1 MTHQALNEDAGTVT
15 AVFDLAMGIS
25 KAVAKNKNKK
35 VYSYSSLAKAASS
48 LIAVFPVLVSRTI
61 EAKVAQNISK
71 FIEQKACSLFTLALQ
86 QANISTAQSGVEYLK
101 NFHQN
106 LDIGGAGVDTVVRT
120 MQAWI
125 GGITDGA
132 ALDESGYMFEAAYNR
147 MGKDLYYDDLLYP
160 DYHLKINQVNI
171 NQIMESVQSISDNR
185 RSDNNS
191 YNTASLADLNVIH
204 EIRSKYRN
212 KPIENIPD
220 EYWDRHYRTKKNKI
234 NAPIDKQR
242 TARENYA
249 KDMEDDRAFR
259 KENFERGR
267 RIKKEDKLDKE
278 HDVDRKYELDKRARL
293 DKEHDVDRKYELDKR
308 ARLDKEHDV
317 DREYELEKRERL
329 DKEHQKDREYE
340 LQVRDA
346 EQLARISSGRNVEFL
361 KDQDIKK
368 MNDAIPSLLVVRFY
382 QSTTA
387 TVATEFIIGV
397 KSRMIPV
404 TTAEVLRRIM
414 NDNKDGKSFLNLMR
428 TITGELKVS
437 DFLFNL
443 GRIKED
449 IRSCRVKGA
458 YGDTWNLLKNRAD
471 AAKEQVKY
479 GRRNDYAAITTVLI
493 SKADADELFRA
504 ENFDITDVRNALHFM
519 ESYNLMAFGIV
530 DEATESFRILFDDDS
545 RTFEEIS
552 FMMLERESN
561 REYKKLIQLMASS
574 R

>member
-1 MTHQALNEDAGTVT
+1 MSLQPLNEDAGTVT

-48 LIAVFPVLVSRTI
+48 LIAIFPVLVSRTI

-132 ALDESGYMFEAAYNR
+132 ALDECGYMYEAAYNR
-147 MGKDLYYDDLLYP
+147 IGKDLYYDDLLYP

-171 NQIMESVQSISDNR
+171 NQIMESVQNISNNKYIDT
-185 RSDNNS
+185 NS
-191 YNTASLADLNVIH
+191 YNTASLEDLNVIH
-204 EIRSKYRN
+204 EMRSKYRK
-212 KPIENIPD
+212 KPIQNIPD
-220 EYWDRHYRTKKNKI
+220 EYWDPS
-234 NAPIDKQR
+234 APKVRQQASWKQQKS
-242 TARENYA
+242 ARDSYA
-249 KDMEDDRAFR
+249 KDQEDDRAFR

-278 HDVDRKYELDKRARL
+278 HDVDRR
-293 DKEHDVDRKYELDKR
+293 
-308 ARLDKEHDV
+308 
-317 DREYELEKRERL
+317 YELEKRARL
-329 DKEHQKDREYE
+329 DKEHQKDREYD

-519 ESYNLMAFGIV
+519 ESYNLMAFGVV

>member
-1 MTHQALNEDAGTVT
+1 MSLQPLNEDAGTVT

-48 LIAVFPVLVSRTI
+48 LIAIFPVLVSRTI

-132 ALDESGYMFEAAYNR
+132 ALDECGYMYEAAYNR
-147 MGKDLYYDDLLYP
+147 IGKDLYYDDLLYP
-160 DYHLKINQVNI
+160 GYHLKINQVNI
-171 NQIMESVQSISDNR
+171 NQIMESVQNISNNKYIDT
-185 RSDNNS
+185 NS
-191 YNTASLADLNVIH
+191 YNTASLEDLNVIH
-204 EIRSKYRN
+204 EIRAKYRK
-212 KPIENIPD
+212 KPVEDIPD
-220 EYWDRHYRTKKNKI
+220 EYWNHPYRTKKNKI
-234 NAPIDKQR
+234 NASIDTQR
-242 TARENYA
+242 KARENYA

-259 KENFERGR
+259 KENFKRGR
-267 RIKKEDKLDKE
+267 KIKREDKLDKE
-278 HDVDRKYELDKRARL
+278 HDVDRKYELDKRA
-293 DKEHDVDRKYELDKR
+293 
-308 ARLDKEHDV
+308 
-317 DREYELEKRERL
+317 RL

>member
-1 MTHQALNEDAGTVT
+1 MSLQPLNEDAGTVT

-48 LIAVFPVLVSRTI
+48 LIAIFPVLVSRTI

-132 ALDESGYMFEAAYNR
+132 ALDECGYMYEAAYNR
-147 MGKDLYYDDLLYP
+147 IGKDLYYDDLLYP

-171 NQIMESVQSISDNR
+171 NQIMESVQNISNNKYIDT
-185 RSDNNS
+185 NS
-191 YNTASLADLNVIH
+191 YNTASLEDLNVIH
-204 EIRSKYRN
+204 EMRSKYRK
-212 KPIENIPD
+212 KPIQNIPD
-220 EYWDRHYRTKKNKI
+220 EYWDNT
-234 NAPIDKQR
+234 APRNRSRASWQQQER
-242 TARENYA
+242 ARRAYA
-249 KDMEDDRAFR
+249 QDQEDDRAFR

-267 RIKKEDKLDKE
+267 RLKKEDK
-278 HDVDRKYELDKRARL
+278 
-293 DKEHDVDRKYELDKR
+293 
-308 ARLDKEHDV
+308 
-317 DREYELEKRERL
+317 L
-329 DKEHQKDREYE
+329 DKEHQKDREYD

-504 ENFDITDVRNALHFM
+504 ENFDITDVRNTLHFM

>member
-1 MTHQALNEDAGTVT
+1 MSLQPLNEDAGTVT

-48 LIAVFPVLVSRTI
+48 LIAIFPVLVSRTI

-132 ALDESGYMFEAAYNR
+132 ALDECGYMYEAAYNR
-147 MGKDLYYDDLLYP
+147 IGKDLYYDDLLYP

-171 NQIMESVQSISDNR
+171 NQIMESVQNISNNKYIDT
-185 RSDNNS
+185 NS
-191 YNTASLADLNVIH
+191 YNTASLEDLNVIH
-204 EIRSKYRN
+204 EIRAKYR
-212 KPIENIPD
+212 KKRVEDIPD
-220 EYWDRHYRTKKNKI
+220 EYWNHPYRTKKNKI
-234 NAPIDKQR
+234 NASIDIQR
-242 TARENYA
+242 KARENYA

-267 RIKKEDKLDKE
+267 RIKREDKLDKE
-278 HDVDRKYELDKRARL
+278 HDSDRRYELDKRARL
-293 DKEHDVDRKYELDKR
+293 DKEHKEDRT
-308 ARLDKEHDV
+308 
-317 DREYELEKRERL
+317 YELEKRSRM
-329 DKEHQKDREYE
+329 DKDYQKDREYE

-404 TTAEVLRRIM
+404 TTTEVLRRIM

>member
-1 MTHQALNEDAGTVT
+1 MSLQPLNEDAGTVT

-48 LIAVFPVLVSRTI
+48 LIAIFPVLVSRTI

-106 LDIGGAGVDTVVRT
+106 LDIGGVGVDTVVRT

-132 ALDESGYMFEAAYNR
+132 ALDECGYMYEAAYNR
-147 MGKDLYYDDLLYP
+147 IGKDLYYDDLLYP
-160 DYHLKINQVNI
+160 DYHLKINQINI
-171 NQIMESVQSISDNR
+171 NQIMESVQNISNNKYIDT
-185 RSDNNS
+185 NS

-212 KPIENIPD
+212 KPVDNIPD
-220 EYWDRHYRTKKNKI
+220 EYWDS
-234 NAPIDKQR
+234 NAPRVRQR
-242 TARENYA
+242 ATPQQQRAARQKYA
-249 KDMEDDRAFR
+249 QDQEDDRAFR

-278 HDVDRKYELDKRARL
+278 HDVDRIYELKKRTQ
-293 DKEHDVDRKYELDKR
+293 
-308 ARLDKEHDV
+308 
-317 DREYELEKRERL
+317 L
-329 DKEHQKDREYE
+329 DKEHQKDREYD

-552 FMMLERESN
+552 FMILERESN

>member
-48 LIAVFPVLVSRTI
+48 LIAIFPVLVSRTI

-171 NQIMESVQSISDNR
+171 NQIMESVQSISNNR
-185 RSDNNS
+185 RSDNNY
-191 YNTASLADLNVIH
+191 YNTASLADLNIIH
-204 EIRSKYRN
+204 EIRAKYRN
-212 KPIENIPD
+212 IPIEDIPD
-220 EYWDRHYRTKKNKI
+220 EYWNHPYRTKKNKI
-234 NAPIDKQR
+234 NASIDTQR
-242 TARENYA
+242 KARENYA
-249 KDMEDDRAFR
+249 KDMEDDIAFEKR
-259 KENFERGR
+259 K
-267 RIKKEDKLDKE
+267 
-278 HDVDRKYELDKRARL
+278 RL
-293 DKEHDVDRKYELDKR
+293 DKDY
-308 ARLDKEHDV
+308 
-317 DREYELEKRERL
+317 
-329 DKEHQKDREYE
+329 QKDREYD

>member
-35 VYSYSSLAKAASS
+35 IYSYSSLAKAASS

-171 NQIMESVQSISDNR
+171 NQIMESVQSISNNR
-185 RSDNNS
+185 RSNTNS

-212 KPIENIPD
+212 KPVDNIPD
-220 EYWDRHYRTKKNKI
+220 EYWDDNVT
-234 NAPIDKQR
+234 DKHTASRSQR
-242 TARENYA
+242 LKAHNLYA
-249 KDMEDDRAFR
+249 KDQEDDRAFR

-267 RIKKEDKLDKE
+267 RLKREDKMDKE
-278 HDVDRKYELDKRARL
+278 HDIDRAYELNKRS
-293 DKEHDVDRKYELDKR
+293 KM
-308 ARLDKEHDV
+308 
-317 DREYELEKRERL
+317 

-340 LQVRDA
+340 LQMRDA
-346 EQLARISSGRNVEFL
+346 EQLARVSSGRNVEFL

-545 RTFEEIS
+545 KTFEEIS

>member
-48 LIAVFPVLVSRTI
+48 LIAIFPVLVSRTI

-171 NQIMESVQSISDNR
+171 NQIMESVQNISNNKYIDT
-185 RSDNNS
+185 NS
-191 YNTASLADLNVIH
+191 YNTASLEDLNVIH
-204 EIRSKYRN
+204 EIRAKYRN
-212 KPIENIPD
+212 IPIEDIPD
-220 EYWDRHYRTKKNKI
+220 EYWNHPYRTKKNKI
-234 NAPIDKQR
+234 NASIDTQR
-242 TARENYA
+242 KARENYA
-249 KDMEDDRAFR
+249 KDMEDDIAFEKR
-259 KENFERGR
+259 K
-267 RIKKEDKLDKE
+267 
-278 HDVDRKYELDKRARL
+278 RL
-293 DKEHDVDRKYELDKR
+293 DKDY
-308 ARLDKEHDV
+308 
-317 DREYELEKRERL
+317 
-329 DKEHQKDREYE
+329 QKDREYD

>member
-1 MTHQALNEDAGTVT
+1 M
-15 AVFDLAMGIS
+15 
-25 KAVAKNKNKK
+25 
-35 VYSYSSLAKAASS
+35 
-48 LIAVFPVLVSRTI
+48 
-61 EAKVAQNISK
+61 
-71 FIEQKACSLFTLALQ
+71 
-86 QANISTAQSGVEYLK
+86 
-101 NFHQN
+101 
-106 LDIGGAGVDTVVRT
+106 
-120 MQAWI
+120 
-125 GGITDGA
+125 
-132 ALDESGYMFEAAYNR
+132 
-147 MGKDLYYDDLLYP
+147 
-160 DYHLKINQVNI
+160 
-171 NQIMESVQSISDNR
+171 
-185 RSDNNS
+185 
-191 YNTASLADLNVIH
+191 
-204 EIRSKYRN
+204 
-212 KPIENIPD
+212 
-220 EYWDRHYRTKKNKI
+220 
-234 NAPIDKQR
+234 
-242 TARENYA
+242 
-249 KDMEDDRAFR
+249 
-259 KENFERGR
+259 
-267 RIKKEDKLDKE
+267 
-278 HDVDRKYELDKRARL
+278 
-293 DKEHDVDRKYELDKR
+293 
-308 ARLDKEHDV
+308 
-317 DREYELEKRERL
+317 
-329 DKEHQKDREYE
+329 
-340 LQVRDA
+340 QVRDA

>member
-1 MTHQALNEDAGTVT
+1 MSLQPLNEDAGTVT

-48 LIAVFPVLVSRTI
+48 LIAIFPVLVSRTI

-234 NAPIDKQR
+234 NASIDTQR
-242 TARENYA
+242 KARVRYA
-249 KDMEDDRAFR
+249 QDMEDDRAFR

-267 RIKKEDKLDKE
+267 KIKREDKLDKE
-278 HDVDRKYELDKRARL
+278 HDADRIYELDKRARL
-293 DKEHDVDRKYELDKR
+293 DKEHDADRR
-308 ARLDKEHDV
+308 
-317 DREYELEKRERL
+317 YELEKRERL

>member
-48 LIAVFPVLVSRTI
+48 LIAIFPVLVSRTI

-171 NQIMESVQSISDNR
+171 NQIMESVQNISNNKYIDT
-185 RSDNNS
+185 NS
-191 YNTASLADLNVIH
+191 YNTASLEDLNVIH
-204 EIRSKYRN
+204 EIRAKYRN
-212 KPIENIPD
+212 IPIEDIPD
-220 EYWDRHYRTKKNKI
+220 EYWNHPYRTKKNKI
-234 NAPIDKQR
+234 NASIDTQR
-242 TARENYA
+242 KARENYA
-249 KDMEDDRAFR
+249 KDMEDDIAFEKR
-259 KENFERGR
+259 K
-267 RIKKEDKLDKE
+267 
-278 HDVDRKYELDKRARL
+278 RL
-293 DKEHDVDRKYELDKR
+293 DKDYQ
-308 ARLDKEHDV
+308 KE
-317 DREYELEKRERL
+317 REY
-329 DKEHQKDREYE
+329 D

>member
-35 VYSYSSLAKAASS
+35 IYSYSSLAKAAAS

-71 FIEQKACSLFTLALQ
+71 FIKQKACSLFTLALQ

-132 ALDESGYMFEAAYNR
+132 ALDECGYMYEAAYNR
-147 MGKDLYYDDLLYP
+147 IGKDLYYDDLLYP

-171 NQIMESVQSISDNR
+171 NQIMESVQNISNNKYIDT
-185 RSDNNS
+185 NS
-191 YNTASLADLNVIH
+191 YNTASLEDLNVIH
-204 EIRSKYRN
+204 EIRAKYRK
-212 KPIENIPD
+212 KPVEDIPD
-220 EYWDRHYRTKKNKI
+220 EYWNRHYRTKKNKI
-234 NAPIDKQR
+234 NASIDTQR
-242 TARENYA
+242 KARENYA

-267 RIKKEDKLDKE
+267 KIKREDKLDKE
-278 HDVDRKYELDKRARL
+278 HDVDRKYELDKRA
-293 DKEHDVDRKYELDKR
+293 
-308 ARLDKEHDV
+308 
-317 DREYELEKRERL
+317 RL

-479 GRRNDYAAITTVLI
+479 GRRNDYAASTTVLI

>member
-1 MTHQALNEDAGTVT
+1 MSLQSLNEDAGTVT

-48 LIAVFPVLVSRTI
+48 LIAIFPVLVSRTI

-132 ALDESGYMFEAAYNR
+132 ALDECGYMYEAAYNR
-147 MGKDLYYDDLLYP
+147 IGKDLYYDDLLYP
-160 DYHLKINQVNI
+160 DYNLKINQVNI
-171 NQIMESVQSISDNR
+171 NQIIESVQSISNNKYIDT
-185 RSDNNS
+185 NS
-191 YNTASLADLNVIH
+191 YNTASLEDLNIIH

-212 KPIENIPD
+212 KPINDIPD
-220 EYWDRHYRTKKNKI
+220 EYWDDNDPKDRSKVS
-234 NAPIDKQR
+234 KQQQER
-242 TARENYA
+242 ARRAYA
-249 KDMEDDRAFR
+249 Q
-259 KENFERGR
+259 
-267 RIKKEDKLDKE
+267 DKE
-278 HDVDRKYELDKRARL
+278 HDIDRAYELNKRARM
-293 DKEHDVDRKYELDKR
+293 
-308 ARLDKEHDV
+308 
-317 DREYELEKRERL
+317 
-329 DKEHQKDREYE
+329 DKEHQKDREYD

>member
-1 MTHQALNEDAGTVT
+1 MSLQPLNEDAGTVT

-48 LIAVFPVLVSRTI
+48 LIAIFPVLVSRTI

-132 ALDESGYMFEAAYNR
+132 ALDECGYMYEAAYNR
-147 MGKDLYYDDLLYP
+147 IGKDLYYDDLLYP

-171 NQIMESVQSISDNR
+171 NQIMESVQNISNNKYIDT
-185 RSDNNS
+185 NS
-191 YNTASLADLNVIH
+191 YNTASLEDLNVIH
-204 EIRSKYRN
+204 EMRSKYRK
-212 KPIENIPD
+212 KPIQNIPD
-220 EYWDRHYRTKKNKI
+220 EYWDNT
-234 NAPIDKQR
+234 APRNRSRASWQQQER
-242 TARENYA
+242 ARRAYA
-249 KDMEDDRAFR
+249 QDQEDDRAFR

-267 RIKKEDKLDKE
+267 RLKKEDKLDKE
-278 HDVDRKYELDKRARL
+278 HDIDRAYELNKRSKL
-293 DKEHDVDRKYELDKR
+293 DKEHDIDRAYELNKR
-308 ARLDKEHDV
+308 SK
-317 DREYELEKRERL
+317 L
-329 DKEHQKDREYE
+329 DKEHQKDREYD

-504 ENFDITDVRNALHFM
+504 ENFDITDVRNTLHFM

>member
-1 MTHQALNEDAGTVT
+1 MSLQPLNEDAGTVT

-35 VYSYSSLAKAASS
+35 IYSYSSLAKAASS

-132 ALDESGYMFEAAYNR
+132 ALDECGYMYEAAYNR
-147 MGKDLYYDDLLYP
+147 IGKDLYYDDLLYP

-171 NQIMESVQSISDNR
+171 NQIMESVQNISNNKYIDT
-185 RSDNNS
+185 NS
-191 YNTASLADLNVIH
+191 YNTASLEDLNVIH
-204 EIRSKYRN
+204 EIRAKYRK
-212 KPIENIPD
+212 KPVEDIPD
-220 EYWDRHYRTKKNKI
+220 EYWNRHYRTKKNKI
-234 NAPIDKQR
+234 NAPIDIQR
-242 TARENYA
+242 KARENYA

-267 RIKKEDKLDKE
+267 RIKREDKLDKE
-278 HDVDRKYELDKRARL
+278 HDSDRRYELDKRARL
-293 DKEHDVDRKYELDKR
+293 DKEHKEDRT
-308 ARLDKEHDV
+308 
-317 DREYELEKRERL
+317 YELEKRSRM
-329 DKEHQKDREYE
+329 DKDYQKDREYE

>member
-35 VYSYSSLAKAASS
+35 IYSYSSLAKAASS

-171 NQIMESVQSISDNR
+171 NQIMESVQNISNNKYIDT
-185 RSDNNS
+185 NS
-191 YNTASLADLNVIH
+191 YNTASLEDLNVIH
-204 EIRSKYRN
+204 EMRAKYRK
-212 KPIENIPD
+212 KPVDNIPD
-220 EYWDRHYRTKKNKI
+220 EYWDPK
-234 NAPIDKQR
+234 APRVRQR
-242 TARENYA
+242 ATPQQQRAAREKYA
-249 KDMEDDRAFR
+249 KDMEEDRAFR

-278 HDVDRKYELDKRARL
+278 HDADRIYELDKRARL
-293 DKEHDVDRKYELDKR
+293 DKEHDADRR
-308 ARLDKEHDV
+308 
-317 DREYELEKRERL
+317 YELEKRERL

>member
-1 MTHQALNEDAGTVT
+1 MSLQPLNEDAGTVT

-132 ALDESGYMFEAAYNR
+132 ALDECGYMYEAAYNR
-147 MGKDLYYDDLLYP
+147 IGKDLYYDDLLYP
-160 DYHLKINQVNI
+160 DYNLKINQVNI
-171 NQIMESVQSISDNR
+171 NQIMESVQNISNNKYIDT
-185 RSDNNS
+185 NS
-191 YNTASLADLNVIH
+191 YNTASLEDLNVIH
-204 EIRSKYRN
+204 EMRAKYRK
-212 KPIENIPD
+212 KPVDNIPD
-220 EYWDRHYRTKKNKI
+220 EYWDP
-234 NAPIDKQR
+234 NAPRVRQR
-242 TARENYA
+242 ATPQQQRAARERYA

-267 RIKKEDKLDKE
+267 RIKREDKLDKE
-278 HDVDRKYELDKRARL
+278 HDADRRYELDKRARL
-293 DKEHDVDRKYELDKR
+293 DKEHDADRRYELEKR
-308 ARLDKEHDV
+308 ARLDKD
-317 DREYELEKRERL
+317 Y
-329 DKEHQKDREYE
+329 QKDREYE

>member
-1 MTHQALNEDAGTVT
+1 MSLQPLNEDAGTVT

-48 LIAVFPVLVSRTI
+48 LIAIFPVLVSRTI

-171 NQIMESVQSISDNR
+171 NQIIESVQNISNNKYIDT
-185 RSDNNS
+185 NS
-191 YNTASLADLNVIH
+191 YNTASLEDLNVIH
-204 EIRSKYRN
+204 EIRAKYRN
-212 KPIENIPD
+212 IPIEDIPD
-220 EYWDRHYRTKKNKI
+220 EYWNNPYRTKKNKI
-234 NAPIDKQR
+234 NASIDTQR
-242 TARENYA
+242 KARENYA
-249 KDMEDDRAFR
+249 KDMEDDIAFEKR
-259 KENFERGR
+259 K
-267 RIKKEDKLDKE
+267 
-278 HDVDRKYELDKRARL
+278 RL
-293 DKEHDVDRKYELDKR
+293 DKDY
-308 ARLDKEHDV
+308 
-317 DREYELEKRERL
+317 
-329 DKEHQKDREYE
+329 QKDREYE

>member
-1 MTHQALNEDAGTVT
+1 MSLQPLNEDAGTVT

-48 LIAVFPVLVSRTI
+48 LIAIFPVLVSRTI

-204 EIRSKYRN
+204 EIRAKYRN

-234 NAPIDKQR
+234 NASIDTQR
-242 TARENYA
+242 KARDRYA
-249 KDMEDDRAFR
+249 KDMEEDRAFR

-267 RIKKEDKLDKE
+267 RIKREDKLDKE
-278 HDVDRKYELDKRARL
+278 HDADRIYELDKRARL
-293 DKEHDVDRKYELDKR
+293 DKEHDADRR
-308 ARLDKEHDV
+308 
-317 DREYELEKRERL
+317 YELEKRERL

>member
-1 MTHQALNEDAGTVT
+1 MSLQPLNEDAGTVT

-48 LIAVFPVLVSRTI
+48 LIAIFPVLVSRTI

-160 DYHLKINQVNI
+160 DYHLKINQINI

-204 EIRSKYRN
+204 EIRAKYRN

-220 EYWDRHYRTKKNKI
+220 EYWDHPRTKKNKI
-234 NAPIDKQR
+234 NAPIDIQR
-242 TARENYA
+242 QAREKYA
-249 KDMEDDRAFR
+249 KDMEEDRAFR

-267 RIKKEDKLDKE
+267 RIKREDKLDKE
-278 HDVDRKYELDKRARL
+278 HDADRIYELDKRARLDKEHKEDRTYELDKRARL
-293 DKEHDVDRKYELDKR
+293 DKEHDADRR
-308 ARLDKEHDV
+308 
-317 DREYELEKRERL
+317 YELEKRERL

>member
-1 MTHQALNEDAGTVT
+1 MSLQPLNEDAGTVT

-48 LIAVFPVLVSRTI
+48 LIAIFPVLVSRTI

-132 ALDESGYMFEAAYNR
+132 ALDECGYMYEAAYNR
-147 MGKDLYYDDLLYP
+147 IGKDLYYDDLLYP

-171 NQIMESVQSISDNR
+171 NQIMESVQNISNNKYIDT
-185 RSDNNS
+185 NS
-191 YNTASLADLNVIH
+191 YNTASLEDLNVIH
-204 EIRSKYRN
+204 EIRAKYRK
-212 KPIENIPD
+212 KPVEDIPD
-220 EYWDRHYRTKKNKI
+220 EYWNRHYRTKKNKI
-234 NAPIDKQR
+234 NASIDTQR
-242 TARENYA
+242 KARENYA

-267 RIKKEDKLDKE
+267 RIKREDKLDKE
-278 HDVDRKYELDKRARL
+278 HDSDRRYELDKRARL
-293 DKEHDVDRKYELDKR
+293 DKEHKEDRT
-308 ARLDKEHDV
+308 
-317 DREYELEKRERL
+317 YELEKRSRM
-329 DKEHQKDREYE
+329 DKDYQKDREYE

>member
-1 MTHQALNEDAGTVT
+1 MSLQPLNEDAGTVT

-48 LIAVFPVLVSRTI
+48 LIAIFPVLVSRTI

-132 ALDESGYMFEAAYNR
+132 ALDECGYMYEAAYNR
-147 MGKDLYYDDLLYP
+147 IGKDLYYDDLLYP

-171 NQIMESVQSISDNR
+171 NQIMESVQNISNNKYIDT
-185 RSDNNS
+185 NS
-191 YNTASLADLNVIH
+191 YNTASLEDLNVIH
-204 EIRSKYRN
+204 EIRAKYRK
-212 KPIENIPD
+212 KPVEDIPD
-220 EYWDRHYRTKKNKI
+220 EYWNHPYRTKKNKI

-242 TARENYA
+242 KARENYA

-267 RIKKEDKLDKE
+267 KIKREDKLDKE
-278 HDVDRKYELDKRARL
+278 HDVDRIYELDKRARL
-293 DKEHDVDRKYELDKR
+293 DKEHDV
-308 ARLDKEHDV
+308 
-317 DREYELEKRERL
+317 
-329 DKEHQKDREYE
+329 DREYE

>member
-1 MTHQALNEDAGTVT
+1 MSLQPLNEDAGTVT

-48 LIAVFPVLVSRTI
+48 LIAIFPVLVSRTI

-132 ALDESGYMFEAAYNR
+132 ALDECGYMYEAAYNR
-147 MGKDLYYDDLLYP
+147 IGKDLYYDDLLYP

-171 NQIMESVQSISDNR
+171 NQIMESVQNISNNKYIDT
-185 RSDNNS
+185 NS
-191 YNTASLADLNVIH
+191 YNTASLEDLNVIH
-204 EIRSKYRN
+204 EIRAKYRK
-212 KPIENIPD
+212 KPVEDIPD
-220 EYWDRHYRTKKNKI
+220 EYWNRHYRTKKNKI
-234 NAPIDKQR
+234 NAPIDIQR
-242 TARENYA
+242 KARENYA

-267 RIKKEDKLDKE
+267 RIKREDKLDKE
-278 HDVDRKYELDKRARL
+278 HDSDRRYELDKRARL
-293 DKEHDVDRKYELDKR
+293 DKEHKEDRT
-308 ARLDKEHDV
+308 
-317 DREYELEKRERL
+317 YELEKRSRM
-329 DKEHQKDREYE
+329 DKDYQKDREYE

>member
-35 VYSYSSLAKAASS
+35 IYSYSSLAKAASS

-171 NQIMESVQSISDNR
+171 NQIIESVQSISDNR
-185 RSDNNS
+185 RFDNNS
-191 YNTASLADLNVIH
+191 YNTASLEDLNVIH
-204 EIRSKYRN
+204 EMRAKYRN
-212 KPIENIPD
+212 MPVNDIPD
-220 EYWDRHYRTKKNKI
+220 EYWS
-234 NAPIDKQR
+234 P
-242 TARENYA
+242 TARALTDKNQASLTQKRKARERYA
-249 KDMEDDRAFR
+249 KDMEDDRT
-259 KENFERGR
+259 
-267 RIKKEDKLDKE
+267 DKE
-278 HDVDRKYELDKRARL
+278 HKEDRT
-293 DKEHDVDRKYELDKR
+293 
-308 ARLDKEHDV
+308 
-317 DREYELEKRERL
+317 YELEKRSRM
-329 DKEHQKDREYE
+329 DKEHQKDREYD

-545 RTFEEIS
+545 KTFEEIS

>member
-35 VYSYSSLAKAASS
+35 IYSYSSLAKAASS

-132 ALDESGYMFEAAYNR
+132 ALDECGYMYEAAYNR
-147 MGKDLYYDDLLYP
+147 IGKDLYYDDLLYP

-171 NQIMESVQSISDNR
+171 NQIMESVQNISNNKYIDT
-185 RSDNNS
+185 NS
-191 YNTASLADLNVIH
+191 YNTASLEDLNVIH
-204 EIRSKYRN
+204 ERRAKYRN
-212 KPIENIPD
+212 KPIDNTIYLNGNVTNKNQNLYTKDQED
-220 EYWDRHYRTKKNKI
+220 AERDADRI
-234 NAPIDKQR
+234 
-242 TARENYA
+242 
-249 KDMEDDRAFR
+249 
-259 KENFERGR
+259 
-267 RIKKEDKLDKE
+267 
-278 HDVDRKYELDKRARL
+278 YELDKRARRDKEYDADRRYELEKRARL
-293 DKEHDVDRKYELDKR
+293 DKEHQE
-308 ARLDKEHDV
+308 
-317 DREYELEKRERL
+317 DREYNLR
-329 DKEHQKDREYE
+329 
-340 LQVRDA
+340 VRDA

>member
-1 MTHQALNEDAGTVT
+1 MSLQPLNEDAGTVT

-48 LIAVFPVLVSRTI
+48 LIAIFPVLVSRTI

-132 ALDESGYMFEAAYNR
+132 ALDECGYMYEAAYNR
-147 MGKDLYYDDLLYP
+147 IGKDLYYDDLLYP

-171 NQIMESVQSISDNR
+171 NQIMESVQNISNNKYIDT
-185 RSDNNS
+185 NS
-191 YNTASLADLNVIH
+191 YNTASLEDLNVIH
-204 EIRSKYRN
+204 EMRAKYRK
-212 KPIENIPD
+212 KPVDNIPD
-220 EYWDRHYRTKKNKI
+220 EYWDP
-234 NAPIDKQR
+234 NAPRVRQR
-242 TARENYA
+242 ATPQQQRAARERYA
-249 KDMEDDRAFR
+249 KDQEEDRAFR

-267 RIKKEDKLDKE
+267 KIKREDK
-278 HDVDRKYELDKRARL
+278 L

-317 DREYELEKRERL
+317 DREYELEKRARL

>member
-48 LIAVFPVLVSRTI
+48 LIAIFPVLVSRTI

-132 ALDESGYMFEAAYNR
+132 ALDECGYMYEAAYNR
-147 MGKDLYYDDLLYP
+147 IGKDLYYDDLLYP

-171 NQIMESVQSISDNR
+171 NQIMESVQSISNNR

-204 EIRSKYRN
+204 EIRAKYRN
-212 KPIENIPD
+212 IPIENIPD
-220 EYWDRHYRTKKNKI
+220 EYWNHPYRTKKNKI
-234 NAPIDKQR
+234 NASIDTQR
-242 TARENYA
+242 KARENYA
-249 KDMEDDRAFR
+249 KDMEDD
-259 KENFERGR
+259 
-267 RIKKEDKLDKE
+267 I
-278 HDVDRKYELDKRARL
+278 DRVYELNKRSRM
-293 DKEHDVDRKYELDKR
+293 
-308 ARLDKEHDV
+308 
-317 DREYELEKRERL
+317 
-329 DKEHQKDREYE
+329 DKEHQKDREYD

>member
-35 VYSYSSLAKAASS
+35 IYSYSSLAKAASS

-171 NQIMESVQSISDNR
+171 NQIMESVQNISNNKYIDT
-185 RSDNNS
+185 NS

-204 EIRSKYRN
+204 EIRAKYRN
-212 KPIENIPD
+212 MPIEDIPD
-220 EYWDRHYRTKKNKI
+220 EYWNNPYRTKKNKI

-242 TARENYA
+242 KARKNYA
-249 KDMEDDRAFR
+249 EDMEDDIAFEKR
-259 KENFERGR
+259 KR
-267 RIKKEDKLDKE
+267 LDKE
-278 HDVDRKYELDKRARL
+278 HKEDRTYELDKRA
-293 DKEHDVDRKYELDKR
+293 
-308 ARLDKEHDV
+308 
-317 DREYELEKRERL
+317 RL

>member
-1 MTHQALNEDAGTVT
+1 MSLQPLNEDAGTVT

-35 VYSYSSLAKAASS
+35 IYSYSSLAKAASS

-171 NQIMESVQSISDNR
+171 NQIIESVQNISNNKYIDT
-185 RSDNNS
+185 NS
-191 YNTASLADLNVIH
+191 YNTASLEDLNVIH
-204 EIRSKYRN
+204 ERRAKYSN
-212 KPIENIPD
+212 KPIDNTIYLNGNVTNKNQNLYTKDQED
-220 EYWDRHYRTKKNKI
+220 AERDADRIYEL
-234 NAPIDKQR
+234 DKR
-242 TARENYA
+242 AR
-249 KDMEDDRAFR
+249 R
-259 KENFERGR
+259 
-267 RIKKEDKLDKE
+267 DKE
-278 HDVDRKYELDKRARL
+278 HDADRRYELEKRARL
-293 DKEHDVDRKYELDKR
+293 DKEHQE
-308 ARLDKEHDV
+308 
-317 DREYELEKRERL
+317 DREYNLR
-329 DKEHQKDREYE
+329 
-340 LQVRDA
+340 VRDA

>member
-35 VYSYSSLAKAASS
+35 IYSYSSLAKAASS

-171 NQIMESVQSISDNR
+171 NQIMESVQNISNNKYIDT
-185 RSDNNS
+185 NS
-191 YNTASLADLNVIH
+191 YNTASLEDLNVIH
-204 EIRSKYRN
+204 ERRSKYRN
-212 KPIENIPD
+212 KPIDNTIYFNSNVTNKNTASRSQRLKNQNLYTKDQED
-220 EYWDRHYRTKKNKI
+220 AERDADRIYEL
-234 NAPIDKQR
+234 DKR
-242 TARENYA
+242 AR
-249 KDMEDDRAFR
+249 R
-259 KENFERGR
+259 
-267 RIKKEDKLDKE
+267 DKE
-278 HDVDRKYELDKRARL
+278 HDVDRRYELEKRARL
-293 DKEHDVDRKYELDKR
+293 DKEHQE
-308 ARLDKEHDV
+308 
-317 DREYELEKRERL
+317 DREYNLR
-329 DKEHQKDREYE
+329 
-340 LQVRDA
+340 VRDA